1 MCDEPFTFSASLFT
15 LFLMTD
21 NPWNTHLLDN
31 VSFPRSLFLE
41 NFGEFVYTLLSK
53 YLPKAEA
60 GKDILELGSGLGYL
74 LTALSSLQE
83 ERPQVLSLM
92 NRIQETEEAPDLIEE
107 VFSTLGRTMMP
118 LDARHL
124 KKKVKP
130 QSVTAVILL
139 NILDANPLCFY
150 TESLLKDIHHILKP
164 KGYLIHIKDLPILP
178 DLLPMVQP
186 FLPELSP
193 FPFFSKDYQELGIQ
207 WLNPNLISDR
217 HLQGLNADL
226 EELIQLFILSPEQAI
241 SSEYPL
247 LQRLANFIQDHFSKE
262 VAYAELGRNF
272 LGWALKI
279 HAIKTGFHVI
289 ENKTLWHD
297 TLSKEKDLYLPF
309 LHDSHNGLKH
319 EDADLLSFQNPSLKE
334 KEVLLK
340 NLIHYTVLQ
349 KK

>member
-1 MCDEPFTFSASLFT
+1 
-15 LFLMTD
+15 MTD
-21 NPWNTHLLDN
+21 NPWNAHLLDN
-31 VSFPRSLFLE
+31 VAFPRTLFLE
-41 NFGEFVYTLLSK
+41 NFGDFVYGLLSQ
-53 YLPKAEA
+53 YLPKTESHP

-92 NRIQETEEAPDLIEE
+92 NRIQETEESPDLIEE

-118 LDARHL
+118 LDARDL

-139 NILDANPLCFY
+139 NVLDANPLCFH
-150 TESLLKDIHHILKP
+150 TDALLKDIHHVLKP
-164 KGYLIHIKDLPILP
+164 QGFLIHIKDLPMLP

-193 FPFFSKDYQELGIQ
+193 FPFFPETHDELGIQ
-207 WLNPNLISDR
+207 WLNPQLILDSHLKGQPSDI
-217 HLQGLNADL
+217 
-226 EELIQLFILSPEQAI
+226 EELIQLFILRPEQAV
-241 SSEYPL
+241 SCEYPL
-247 LQRLANFIQDHFSKE
+247 LQRLASFIQEHFAKD
-262 VAYAELGRNF
+262 VVYAELGRNF
-272 LGWALKI
+272 LGWLLKI
-279 HAIKTGFHVI
+279 YAIKTGFHVL
-289 ENKTLWHD
+289 ENKTLWHE

-309 LHDSHNGLKH
+309 LRDSHQGLKH
-319 EDADLLSFQNPSLKE
+319 EDADLISFEEPSLKE
-334 KEVLLK
+334 NQVLLK